1 MTQPK
6 RILEF
11 DGFRVDLTNHLL
23 LRDAQAINLTPKA
36 FDTLAVLV
44 ERRGELV
51 EKDELLSLVWPGTF
65 VEEATLTQNVYTLR
79 KALAEAGGTLS
90 YIETVPRRGYRFAV
104 PITEAPLAA
113 VTVPVAL
120 DDLSEL
126 VVDTEPSA
134 PPVAATPAE
143 RPAAWRRVVPAA
155 ALVPALI
162 LASVVLTGLLGW
174 RLLGRAPTVDS
185 ASTAPAAII
194 RSVAV
199 LPFEPLTTSNGSAGE
214 DAYLGLGMADAL
226 IGRLSSLRQL
236 VVRPTSAVRRYT
248 GPNRDLGAIAREL
261 KVDAVLDGTFQRAGE
276 RLRVSV
282 QLVGDAEAPLWAA
295 QYDTIET
302 GLFEVQDS
310 ISQRLAEELRLEFT
324 RQEWDRLSRHQTQ
337 SREAY
342 EHYVRGRFFW
352 NRRSQEGLARA
363 IESFRAAIALDDRF
377 ALAYAGLADCY
388 VLQPLFSSERPDSA
402 FEAALENAERALA
415 LDDELAEAHTSRA
428 YARFVYQRAYTEAEQ
443 GFRRAIEENPSYPT
457 AHQWYA
463 FLLAALGRH
472 DEAIAHAQRAIE
484 LDPLSLV
491 INADGGMVLL
501 FARRSGEAQT
511 QFQRAL
517 DLDPSFAY
525 ARFGLGHAQ
534 LQQGRFEAAI
544 AELTRASQLSGGN
557 SAMRASL
564 AYAQALAGQ
573 RAEAAAVDRS
583 LAARALEEYVD
594 PSHFAFIAL
603 GLGDKPKALAALGR
617 AIEERSRFVA
627 FLGTWSVYDPLRE
640 EPGWGPLLSAAGL
653 QP

>member
-23 LRDAQAINLTPKA
+23 LRGAQAINLTPKA

-51 EKDELLSLVWPGTF
+51 EKDELLTLVWPGTF
-65 VEEATLTQNVYTLR
+65 VEEATLTQNIYTLR
-79 KALAEAGGTLS
+79 KALAEAGGTLG

-104 PITEAPLAA
+104 PVAEAPLAP

-120 DDLSEL
+120 EDLSVIE
-126 VVDTEPSA
+126 VVEPS
-134 PPVAATPAE
+134 P
-143 RPAAWRRVVPAA
+143 PAA
-155 ALVPALI
+155 AAPEPAPRSPWRRGLPVALLGGLA
-162 LASVVLTGLLGW
+162 LASWLGW
-174 RLLGRAPTVDS
+174 QLLDRAPAES
-185 ASTAPAAII
+185 PTAPAAII

-199 LPFEPLTTSNGSAGE
+199 LPFEPLAPSGEAAGE
-214 DAYLGLGMADAL
+214 DAFLGLGMADAL

-248 GPNRDLGAIAREL
+248 GPNRDLEAIAREL
-261 KVDAVLDGTFQRAGE
+261 RVDAVLDGTFQRAGE

-295 QYDTIET
+295 QYDTVET

-352 NRRSQEGLARA
+352 NRRTQEGLARA
-363 IESFRAAIALDDRF
+363 IESFRAAIALDDGF

-388 VLQPLFSSERPDSA
+388 VLQPLFSSERPDAA
-402 FEAALENAERALA
+402 FEAALENAEKALA
-415 LDDELAEAHTSRA
+415 LDDKLAEAHTSRA
-428 YARFVYQRAYTEAEQ
+428 YARFVYQRAYDQAEQ

-472 DEAIAHAQRAIE
+472 EEAIAHAQRAIE

-501 FARRSGEAQT
+501 FARRSGEAQA

-517 DLDPSFAY
+517 DLDPNFAY
-525 ARFGLGHAQ
+525 VRFGLGHAL
-534 LQQGRFEAAI
+534 LQQGRFEDAV
-544 AELTRASQLSGGN
+544 AELTRASELSGGN

-564 AYAQALAGQ
+564 AYALALAG
-573 RAEAAAVDRS
+573 RRSEAAAIDRS
-583 LAARALEEYVD
+583 LAARGLEEYVD

-617 AIEERSRFVA
+617 AVDERSRFVA
-627 FLGTWSVYDPLRE
+627 FLATWSVYDILRD